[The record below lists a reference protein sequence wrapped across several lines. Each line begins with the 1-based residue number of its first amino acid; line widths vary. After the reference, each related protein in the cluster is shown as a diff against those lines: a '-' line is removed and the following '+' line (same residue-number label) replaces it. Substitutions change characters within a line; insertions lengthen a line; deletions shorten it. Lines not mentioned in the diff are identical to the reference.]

1 MATAVGWAPI
11 IKSEKTADGT
21 LRVTG
26 KAADSSVDRDY
37 QIADEAWLDKAMG
50 AWYSEV
56 DGGNIREQHD
66 GKRAVGTA
74 VEYRKG
80 DDGGHYITAEI
91 VDPLTIAKI
100 DKRVLKGFSW
110 SARNARVTVDKAAAG
125 GRIVDGQIYE
135 VSVVDRP
142 ANPACQF
149 TIAKADGPDG
159 DGELELVDA
168 PEFVE
173 LDKADVQDVGV
184 IEKTE
189 LRTGTLTLNEARA
202 KFGHAPQGDEPTFT
216 PTQFASL
223 LKALGKT
230 PDAPAVAPVPV
241 EKTDDAQPM
250 TIDVKGGSLTEATIV
265 DALQKRDFSDEKRT
279 ELADKG
285 HALPDGS
292 YPIENKG
299 DLKNAIKAFGRAKDP
314 AAAKKHI
321 IKRAR
326 ALDAVDALPDDW
338 NVSKADGVLAQVR
351 AMVPGLDIAKDDGEA
366 GDITAGMSAITAIA
380 RLIISE
386 AESLAAGNMNEI
398 WDIRTLL
405 DAACALQCFVD
416 SETWEDYSMTETKAE
431 TAKADDAT
439 EAVAETE
446 TTTAAPEAADTTEKT
461 EASPEETLT
470 KTDLTDLLEST
481 IAKVSKPYE
490 ERIAALEGQLAKV
503 LETPRTDGP
512 ARTRTTTQAAV
523 ASKADDLRAELAH
536 CEQQIRLTGGE
547 LQKGYRQR
555 RDLAEI
561 ELRKLDGES

>member
-50 AWYSEV
+50 AWYSEP
-56 DGGNIREQHD
+56 DGGNVREQHD

-74 VEYRKG
+74 IEYRKG

-91 VDPLTIAKI
+91 VDPITVRKI
-100 DKRVLKGFSW
+100 ERNVLKGFSW
-110 SARNARVTVDKAAAG
+110 SARNARVQVDKAAAG

-168 PEFVE
+168 PELVE
-173 LDKADVQDVGV
+173 VDKADVQDVGV
-184 IEKTE
+184 IEKT
-189 LRTGTLTLNEARA
+189 
-202 KFGHAPQGDEPTFT
+202 DEPKFT
-216 PTQFASL
+216 PAQFAEL
-223 LKALGKT
+223 LKGLGKT
-230 PDAPAVAPVPV
+230 PAEPAPAVEPPAV
-241 EKTDDAQPM
+241 EKTDGAENSGE
-250 TIDVKGGSLTEATIV
+250 TLEK
-265 DALQKRDFSDEKRT
+265 KDFSEDKRA

-292 YPIENKG
+292 YPIETKG
-299 DLKNAIKAFGRAKDP
+299 DLKNAVKAFGRAKDP

-326 ALDAVDALPDDW
+326 ALDAIDLLPEDW
-338 NVSKADGVLAQVR
+338 NVAKADGVIAQVR
-351 AMVPGLDIAKDDGEA
+351 TMVPGRNIAKEDGEI
-366 GDITAGMSAITAIA
+366 GDITDGKAAIAVIA

-398 WDIRTLL
+398 WDIQTLVN
-405 DAACALQCFVD
+405 AVCSLQCFVD
-416 SETWEDYSMTETKAE
+416 SETWEDYSMTETKAD
-431 TAKADDAT
+431 TAKSDDTPAAAAEEKPAEAPETPAAPAT
-439 EAVAETE
+439 E
-446 TTTAAPEAADTTEKT
+446 PKTEKT
-461 EASPEETLT
+461 ETVSAEETLT

-481 IAKVSKPYE
+481 IAKATQLYK
-490 ERIAALEGQLAKV
+490 ERIDALEGKLAKV

-512 ARTRTTTQAAV
+512 ARTRTTTHTAV
-523 ASKADDLRAELAH
+523 ASKADELRSEIAYCA
-536 CEQQIRLTGGE
+536 QQIRLTGGD

-555 RDLAEI
+555 LDDATD
-561 ELRKLDGES
+561 ELHKLDGAAS

>member
-50 AWYSEV
+50 AWYSEP
-56 DGGNIREQHD
+56 DGGNVREQHD

-74 VEYRKG
+74 IEYRKG

-91 VDPLTIAKI
+91 VDPVTVRKI
-100 DKRVLKGFSW
+100 ERNVLKGFSW
-110 SARNARVTVDKAAAG
+110 SARNARVQVDKAAAG

-168 PEFVE
+168 PELVE
-173 LDKADVQDVGV
+173 VDKAETTEVGV
-184 IEKTE
+184 IEKT
-189 LRTGTLTLNEARA
+189 
-202 KFGHAPQGDEPTFT
+202 DEPKFT
-216 PTQFASL
+216 PAQFAEL
-223 LKALGKT
+223 LKGLGKT
-230 PDAPAVAPVPV
+230 PPPAAEPPAV
-241 EKTDDAQPM
+241 EKTD
-250 TIDVKGGSLTEATIV
+250 GGETLE
-265 DALQKRDFSDEKRT
+265 KKDFSEDKRA

-285 HALPDGS
+285 HAMKDGS
-292 YPIENKG
+292 YPIENKA
-299 DLKNAIKAFGRAKDP
+299 DLKNAVKAFGRAKDP

-326 ALDAVDALPDDW
+326 ALDAVDLLPEDW
-338 NVSKADGVLAQVR
+338 NVAKADGVIAQVR
-351 AMVPGLDIAKDDGEA
+351 GMVPGHDIAKAEDEL
-366 GDITAGMSAITAIA
+366 GDITGGKSAIAAIA

-386 AESLAAGNMNEI
+386 AESLATGNMNEL

-416 SETWEDYSMTETKAE
+416 SETWEDYSMTETKAD
-431 TAKADDAT
+431 TAKSDDTPTAAAEEKPAEAPETPAAPTT
-439 EAVAETE
+439 EPETE
-446 TTTAAPEAADTTEKT
+446 TEKT
-461 EASPEETLT
+461 ETVSAEETLT

-481 IAKVSKPYE
+481 IAKATQPYK
-490 ERIAALEGQLAKV
+490 ERIDALEGKLAKV

-512 ARTRTTTQAAV
+512 ARTRTTTHTAV
-523 ASKADDLRAELAH
+523 ASKADELRSEIAYCA
-536 CEQQIRLTGGE
+536 QQIRLTGGD

-555 RDLAEI
+555 LDQATD
-561 ELRKLDGES
+561 ELHKLDGAS

>member
-50 AWYSEV
+50 AWYSEP
-56 DGGNIREQHD
+56 DGGNVREQHD

-74 VEYRKG
+74 IEYRKG

-91 VDPLTIAKI
+91 VDPVTVRKI
-100 DKRVLKGFSW
+100 ERNVLKGFSW
-110 SARNARVTVDKAAAG
+110 SARNARVQVDKAAAG

-168 PEFVE
+168 PELVE
-173 LDKADVQDVGV
+173 VDKAETTEVGV
-184 IEKTE
+184 IEKT
-189 LRTGTLTLNEARA
+189 
-202 KFGHAPQGDEPTFT
+202 DEPKFT
-216 PTQFASL
+216 PAQFAEL
-223 LKALGKT
+223 LKGLGKT
-230 PDAPAVAPVPV
+230 PPPAAEPPAV
-241 EKTDDAQPM
+241 EKTDGAEN
-250 TIDVKGGSLTEATIV
+250 GGETLE
-265 DALQKRDFSDEKRT
+265 KKDFSEDKRA

-292 YPIENKG
+292 YPIENKA
-299 DLKNAIKAFGRAKDP
+299 DLKNAVKAFGRAKDP

-326 ALDAVDALPDDW
+326 ALDAVDLLPEDW
-338 NVSKADGVLAQVR
+338 NVAKADGVIAQVR
-351 AMVPGLDIAKDDGEA
+351 GMVPGHDIAKAEDEL
-366 GDITAGMSAITAIA
+366 GDITGGKSAIAAIA

-386 AESLAAGNMNEI
+386 AESLAAGNMNEL

-416 SETWEDYSMTETKAE
+416 SETWEDYSMTETKAD
-431 TAKADDAT
+431 TSKADD
-439 EAVAETE
+439 TE
-446 TTTAAPEAADTTEKT
+446 TPDAPAEDAPATDTAPAATEKT
-461 EASPEETLT
+461 DDVVSAEETLT
-470 KTDLTDLLEST
+470 KTDDLNEST
-481 IAKVSKPYE
+481 IAKALQPYK
-490 ERIAALEGQLAKV
+490 ERIDALEGKLAKV

-512 ARTRTTTQAAV
+512 ARTRTTTHTAV
-523 ASKADDLRAELAH
+523 ASKADELRSEIAYCA
-536 CEQQIRLTGGE
+536 QQIRLTGGD

-555 RDLAEI
+555 LDQATD
-561 ELRKLDGES
+561 ELHKLDGAAS